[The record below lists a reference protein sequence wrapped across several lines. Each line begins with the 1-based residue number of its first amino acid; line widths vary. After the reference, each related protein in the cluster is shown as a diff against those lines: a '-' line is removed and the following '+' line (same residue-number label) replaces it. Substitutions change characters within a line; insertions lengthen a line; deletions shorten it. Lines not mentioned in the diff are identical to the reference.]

1 MLKNKQNT
9 GGRPC
14 GEIRDV
20 VLNTFTE
27 LAGSGATPTWRDV
40 ARVACVG
47 FKAAR
52 NTTKNLVKSNQLVP
66 VANVTVPG
74 ARRPMKGY
82 KPAPRQA
89 TGWVAGGSS
98 IDHVMRSWTTS

>member
-1 MLKNKQNT
+1 MRDKQNT

-27 LAGSGATPTWRDV
+27 LAGSGAAPTWRDV

-47 FKAAR
+47 FKVAR
-52 NTTKNLVKSNQLVP
+52 NTTKNLVRAQQLVP
-66 VANVTVPG
+66 MADVTVPG
-74 ARRPMKGY
+74 ARRPMKAY
-82 KPAPRQA
+82 RPAARQA